1 MTMDWAQLYLFTL
14 IFMRVTGFV
23 LFNPILGRNSLPGLV
38 RAGIVMVFSVFVLST
53 VGQAPTP
60 PGSVLEFGLHLV
72 LELGV
77 GFVLDFVMQLFFMI
91 IQVGGEVIDAQM
103 GLTMAQVYDSSSQV
117 NMTVTASLLNVLM
130 VLLFFTENGHYTML
144 RIFLASDQVVP
155 FGEAALGQAVASG
168 VAEVFLSCMVLAIK
182 LAFPILAAEL
192 LGELG
197 MGILM
202 KAIPQINAFVIN
214 IELKVII
221 GLVLLFLFLSPIS
234 EFLLG
239 VEADMLEAMSQMLT
253 IIAAPG

>member
-1 MTMDWAQLYLFTL
+1 MDWSELYLFTL

-23 LFNPILGRNSLPGLV
+23 LFNPILGRNSLPNLV
-38 RAGIVMVFSVFVLST
+38 RAGIIMVFSVFVMSMA
-53 VGQAPTP
+53 GEAPP
-60 PGSVLEFGLHLV
+60 VPGSIVEFTLRLL

-77 GFVLDFVMQLFFMI
+77 GFVMGFVMQLFFMI

-103 GLTMAQVYDSSSQV
+103 GLTMAQVYDASSQI
-117 NMTVTASLLNVLM
+117 NMTVTASLLNVLF
-130 VLLFFTENGHYTML
+130 VLDFFAENGHYTML
-144 RIFLASDQVVP
+144 RIFLTSQQVAP
-155 FGEAALGQAVASG
+155 FGQASFGQAVASG

-221 GLVLLFLFLSPIS
+221 GLVLLFLFLNPIN

-239 VEADMLEAMSQMLT
+239 AESEMLDSMSRMLQ

>member
-1 MTMDWAQLYLFTL
+1 MDWSELYLFTL

-23 LFNPILGRNSLPGLV
+23 MLNPILGRNSLPNLAK
-38 RAGIVMVFSVFVLST
+38 AGIIMVFSVFVMGMAGEAPAVPNST
-53 VGQAPTP
+53 F
-60 PGSVLEFGLHLV
+60 EFALRLL

-77 GFVLDFVMQLFFMI
+77 GFVLGFIMQLFFMI

-103 GLTMAQVYDSSSQV
+103 GLTMAQVYDASSQI
-117 NMTVTASLLNVLM
+117 NMTVTASLLNVLF
-130 VLLFFTENGHYTML
+130 VLDFFAENGHYTML
-144 RIFLASDQVVP
+144 RIFLTSQQVVP
-155 FGEAALGQAVASG
+155 FGQAGFGQAVASG

-182 LAFPILAAEL
+182 LALPILAAEL

-221 GLVLLFLFLSPIS
+221 GLVLLFLFLTPIS

-239 VEADMLEAMSQMLT
+239 AEADMLESMSRMLQ

>member
-1 MTMDWAQLYLFTL
+1 MDWSELYLFTL

-23 LFNPILGRNSLPGLV
+23 LLNPILGRNSLPNLAK
-38 RAGIVMVFSVFVLST
+38 AGIIMVFSAFVMSMA
-53 VGQAPTP
+53 VDAPP
-60 PGSVLEFGLHLV
+60 VPESIVEFALRLL

-77 GFVLDFVMQLFFMI
+77 GFVMGFVMQLFFMI

-103 GLTMAQVYDSSSQV
+103 GLTMAQVYDASSQI
-117 NMTVTASLLNVLM
+117 NMTVTASLLNVLF
-130 VLLFFTENGHYTML
+130 VLNFFAENGHYTML
-144 RIFLASDQVVP
+144 RIFLTSQQVVP
-155 FGEAALGQAVASG
+155 FGQAGFGQAVASG
-168 VAEVFLSCMVLAIK
+168 VVELFLSCMVLAIK

-221 GLVLLFLFLSPIS
+221 GLVLLFLFLNPIS

-239 VEADMLEAMSQMLT
+239 AESEMLDSMSRMLQ

>member
-1 MTMDWAQLYLFTL
+1 MDWSELYLFTL
-14 IFMRVTGFV
+14 IFMRVTGCV
-23 LFNPILGRNSLPGLV
+23 LFNPIFGRTSLPNLA
-38 RAGIVMVFSVFVLST
+38 RAGIVMVFSVFVMGT
-53 VGQAPTP
+53 AGEAPAVP
-60 PGSVLEFGLHLV
+60 ASLLEFALKLL
-72 LELGV
+72 LELGI
-77 GFVLDFVMQLFFMI
+77 GFVLSFIMQLFFMI

-103 GLTMAQVYDSSSQV
+103 GLTMAQVYDASSQV
-117 NMTVTASLLNVLM
+117 NMTITASLLNVLF
-130 VLLFFTENGHYTML
+130 VLVFFAENGHYTML
-144 RIFLASDQVVP
+144 RIFFTSAQVVP
-155 FGEAALGQAVASG
+155 YGQAVFGQAVASG

-221 GLVLLFLFLSPIS
+221 GLVLLFLFLTPIS

-239 VEADMLEAMSQMLT
+239 AEAEMLETMSRMLQ

>member
-1 MTMDWAQLYLFTL
+1 MDWSELYLFTL

-23 LFNPILGRNSLPGLV
+23 LFNPILGRNSLPNLAK
-38 RAGIVMVFSVFVLST
+38 AGIIMVFSVFVMSMA
-53 VGQAPTP
+53 VDAPP
-60 PGSVLEFGLHLV
+60 VPGSIVEFALRLL

-77 GFVLDFVMQLFFMI
+77 GFVMGFVMQLFFMI

-103 GLTMAQVYDSSSQV
+103 GLTMAQVYDASSQI
-117 NMTVTASLLNVLM
+117 NMTVTASLLNVLF
-130 VLLFFTENGHYTML
+130 VLNFFAENGHYTML
-144 RIFLASDQVVP
+144 RIFLTSQQVVP
-155 FGEAALGQAVASG
+155 FGQASFGQAVASG
-168 VAEVFLSCMVLAIK
+168 VVELFLSCMVLAIK
-182 LAFPILAAEL
+182 LAFTILAAEL

-221 GLVLLFLFLSPIS
+221 GLVLLFLFLNPIS

-239 VEADMLEAMSQMLT
+239 AESEMLDSMGRMLQ

>member
-1 MTMDWAQLYLFTL
+1 MDWSQLYLFAL
-14 IFMRVTGFV
+14 IVMRVTGFV
-23 LFNPILGRNSLPGLV
+23 LFNPILGRTSLPNLV
-38 RAGIVMVFSVFVLST
+38 KAGMVMVFSVFVLST
-53 VGQAPTP
+53 AGQAPTP
-60 PGSVLEFGLHLV
+60 PGSVVEFGLHLM

-77 GFVLDFVMQLFFMI
+77 GFVMGFVMQLFFMV
-91 IQVGGEVIDAQM
+91 IQVGGEVIDNQM
-103 GLTMAQVYDSSSQV
+103 GLTMAQVYDASSQI

-130 VLLFFTENGHYTML
+130 VLIFFAENGHYTML
-144 RIFLASDQVVP
+144 RIFLASDQVLP

-168 VAEVFLSCMVLAIK
+168 VTEVFLTCMVLAIK